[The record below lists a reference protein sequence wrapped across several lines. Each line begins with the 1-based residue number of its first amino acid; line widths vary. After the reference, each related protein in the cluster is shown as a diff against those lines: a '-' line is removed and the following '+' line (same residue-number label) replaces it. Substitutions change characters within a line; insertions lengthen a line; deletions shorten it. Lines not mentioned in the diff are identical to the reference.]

1 VVVGPFVASTSGYTV
16 PIYKCERENV
26 ALMVSYVLMSSVGQ
40 GEAEPGADR
49 EQAGPAVQRAQAPG
63 QGGADAQE
71 AQG

>member
-1 VVVGPFVASTSGYTV
+1 
-16 PIYKCERENV
+16 
-26 ALMVSYVLMSSVGQ
+26 MVSYVLMSSVGQ